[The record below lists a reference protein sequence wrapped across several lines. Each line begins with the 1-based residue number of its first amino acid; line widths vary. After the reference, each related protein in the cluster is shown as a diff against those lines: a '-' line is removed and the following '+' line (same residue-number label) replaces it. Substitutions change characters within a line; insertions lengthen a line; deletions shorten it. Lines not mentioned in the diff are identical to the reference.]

1 MGGASNMTNFRQS
14 KNLAH
19 EIGLY
24 RIASVVEALHEQ
36 TKTDP
41 AFARLFNVRGTEC
54 DQKARLTYFWWVALG
69 GNKLSDLDW
78 KVIREN
84 AQTGVSPSVFRDW
97 LELFRK
103 TALPIVG
110 AESTGAWMLRAAQLG
125 RKFLVIEDA
134 DTPRLAQAS

>member
-1 MGGASNMTNFRQS
+1 MTNFRQS
-14 KNLAH
+14 KDLAH

-24 RIASVVEALHEQ
+24 HIALVVEALHEQ
-36 TKTDP
+36 TKIDP
-41 AFARLFNVRGTEC
+41 AFARLFNVGGSEC
-54 DQKARLTYFWWVALG
+54 DQKARLTYFWWAALG
-69 GNKLSDLDW
+69 SNKLSDLDW

-103 TALPIVG
+103 TALPIIG

-134 DTPRLAQAS
+134 DAPWLAQAS